1 MGDQGE
7 QMQQP
12 PAVAPVRFMEAWT
25 ERQQG
30 VPQPATGAPPVVR
43 SPRPRYVEAAL
54 AGETEAVR
62 TAPKGQRNGQ
72 LNTSSLKLGRLVGA
86 GLLEED
92 VAVQSLT
99 EAAAASGLTKDD
111 GPRSVQNTISSGMR
125 AGVRTPR
132 DPGEAQNTGQ
142 TADVRPVRE
151 LALPGTGGIF
161 PTPTGDPGSA
171 ATVQADLVA
180 GYLQPAGSYLRS
192 LPEKP
197 EPVWGAGDTILWAQ
211 GEALMIAGS
220 PGLGKTTLAGQLV
233 RARLG
238 FQRSVLDMP
247 VLEGEARLLY
257 LMMDRP
263 RQIARRLMQ
272 QFTAEELE
280 QLDER
285 MELGVGP
292 PPKDLARNP
301 DLLTELCMASRAD
314 TVVVDSL
321 KDAAIGLVEDEVG
334 AGWNRARQL
343 AVAAGVQVLELHHLV
358 KRGANGKDPET
369 LADVYGSGH
378 LTSGAGSVLV
388 LLGDAGSPLVRAKHL
403 KPVAEPFGPAELAH
417 DHSRGVTT
425 VHHRVNL
432 LELLAITRVQ
442 TPRSAACQLFDTE
455 KPKPAEVE
463 RARRALEKLVT
474 DGRAVKRA
482 GTTGDRPETTYHPL
496 TERSLT
502 ELRMDTPAS
511 PPVFV
516 QESLEE
522 MDR

>member
-1 MGDQGE
+1 MAQ
-7 QMQQP
+7 
-12 PAVAPVRFMEAWT
+12 PAVQPVRFMEAWT
-25 ERQQG
+25 TRQQG
-30 VPQPATGAPPVVR
+30 VPQPATNGAPPVVR
-43 SPRPRYVEAAL
+43 GPRPRYVEAAL
-54 AGETEAVR
+54 AGELEAVR
-62 TAPKGQRNGQ
+62 TAAKGTRNGQ
-72 LNTSSLKLGRLVGA
+72 LNTSSLKLGRLVGG

-92 VAVQSLT
+92 VAVVALT
-99 EAAAASGLTKDD
+99 EAAAASGLTAED
-111 GPRSVQNTISSGMR
+111 GPRSVQNTIRSGMR
-125 AGVRTPR
+125 KGISTPR

-142 TADVRPVRE
+142 TVETRPLRDLGPITTPGAEVVVVPAPTQDV
-151 LALPGTGGIF
+151 
-161 PTPTGDPGSA
+161 
-171 ATVQADLVA
+171 VA
-180 GYLQPAGSYLRS
+180 GYLQPAGTYLQS
-192 LPEKP
+192 MPDKP
-197 EPVWGAGDTILWAQ
+197 EPLWGSGDTILWAQ

-238 FQRSVLDMP
+238 FQRTVLDMP
-247 VLEGEARLLY
+247 VLEGEQRLLY

-263 RQIARRLMQ
+263 RQIARRLLQ
-272 QFTAEELE
+272 QFTGEELE

-301 DLLTELCMASRAD
+301 ELLTELCMASRAD

-343 AVAAGVQVLELHHLV
+343 AVAAGVEVLELHHLV

-417 DHSRGVTT
+417 DHARGVTT

-463 RARRALEKLVT
+463 RARRALEKLVDT
-474 DGRAVKRA
+474 GRAVKRA
-482 GTTGDRPETTYHPL
+482 GMEGGRPETTYHPL

-516 QESLEE
+516 QEPLEME
-522 MDR
+522 N